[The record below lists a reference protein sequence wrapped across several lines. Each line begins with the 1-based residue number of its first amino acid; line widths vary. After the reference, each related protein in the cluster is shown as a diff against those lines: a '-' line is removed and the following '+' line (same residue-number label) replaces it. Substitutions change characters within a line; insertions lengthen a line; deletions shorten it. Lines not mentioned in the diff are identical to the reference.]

1 MRTTYRSSKRLR
13 LSSSSIVLVLGLM
26 LAPNLTHQ
34 AQAQQVLRDA
44 NGDETVPPGT
54 EVQTLLPRPTN
65 RPTATLPGQG
75 DGTAVVTIENGGNQA
90 PAQQDL
96 PTGSEPLT
104 QNEIN
109 QRLQPDQPQQPQ
121 TQPGDFPIV
130 GAQELLQSLDDLDR
144 PLTPEEITAYGA
156 AIQSQF
162 PMTPEMIL
170 DYRRRVDESQKA
182 AATPPSGQ
190 FPNAI
195 TDAKRL
201 TLESA
206 QEPEI
211 LLTGPDTVS
220 VMAFYDRTGAAW
232 PVASYVIGKPK
243 SFQVYAMQEG
253 SNQLAVTPLVPH
265 GFSNIVV
272 SLVGESRPLVF
283 EVRTNSLNTHYRRD
297 FTVHGLG
304 PNAASKPL
312 QTRQSEPVARASNDV
327 MMAFATGADIPGNA
341 VRLSTDNPGVRAWS
355 YDGAIYLQSADTIIS
370 PPASRILTGPGQVKA
385 YRIRPTSVALISSNG
400 RVLKVRIS
408 Q

>member
-1 MRTTYRSSKRLR
+1 MRTTYQSLKRLR
-13 LSSSSIVLVLGLM
+13 LSTGVSALLLGLM
-26 LAPNLTHQ
+26 LTPIQIHQ
-34 AQAQQVLRDA
+34 ANAQQVLRDA

-54 EVQTLLPRPTN
+54 EVQTPLPQPTN
-65 RPTATLPGQG
+65 RPAATLPGADNG
-75 DGTAVVTIENGGNQA
+75 RTVVTIDNGGEQA
-90 PAQQDL
+90 PGQQTL

-104 QNEIN
+104 QNERN
-109 QRLQPDQPQQPQ
+109 QRLQPDQQQP
-121 TQPGDFPIV
+121 TTPTGDFPIV
-130 GAQELLQSLDDLDR
+130 GAKELLQSLDDLDR

-162 PMTPEMIL
+162 PMTPEMIR

-190 FPNAI
+190 FPNPI
-195 TDAKRL
+195 NDAKRL
-201 TLESA
+201 TLDSA
-206 QEPEI
+206 QEPEV

-232 PVASYVIGKPK
+232 PIASYVIGKPK

-283 EVRTNSLNTHYRRD
+283 DVRTNSLNTHYRRD

-355 YDGAIYLQSADTIIS
+355 YDGAIYLQSADAIIS

-400 RVLKVRIS
+400 RVSKVRIS

>member
-1 MRTTYRSSKRLR
+1 MHTYTLSKGRTRLA
-13 LSSSSIVLVLGLM
+13 LGLGTA
-26 LAPNLTHQ
+26 LALILTFAPAH
-34 AQAQQVLRDA
+34 AQQILTDA
-44 NGDETVPPGT
+44 NGDETVPAGT
-54 EVQTLLPRPTN
+54 EVQTPLPQVTN
-65 RPTATLPGQG
+65 RPAAALPGQG
-75 DGTAVVTIENGGNQA
+75 DGTTVVTIENGGQT
-90 PAQQDL
+90 PPQQTL
-96 PTGSEPLT
+96 PTGTEPVT
-104 QNEIN
+104 QNERN
-109 QRLQPDQPQQPQ
+109 QQLQPADQQPQ
-121 TQPGDFPIV
+121 TPTGDFPII
-130 GAQELLQSLDDLDR
+130 GAQELLKSLDELDR

-162 PMTPEMIL
+162 PMTPEMIR

-195 TDAKRL
+195 TDAKRISL
-201 TLESA
+201 NSS
-206 QEPEI
+206 QEPEV

-220 VMAFYDRTGAAW
+220 VMAFYDQTGASW
-232 PVASYVIGKPK
+232 PVASYVIGKPS

-297 FTVHGLG
+297 FTVHGRG
-304 PNAASKPL
+304 PNSVSKPL
-312 QTRQSEPVARASNDV
+312 ETQQNEPVARASYDV

-341 VRLSTDNPGVRAWS
+341 VRLRTDNRAVKAWS
-355 YDGAIYLQSADTIIS
+355 YDGAIYLQSPDSIIS

-385 YRIRPTSVALISSNG
+385 YRIRPTSVALISVNG
-400 RVLKVRIS
+400 RVYKVRIS

>member
-1 MRTTYRSSKRLR
+1 MRPTYQSLKRLR
-13 LSSSSIVLVLGLM
+13 VTASLGSALLLGLM
-26 LAPNLTHQ
+26 ITPI
-34 AQAQQVLRDA
+34 QAQQVLRDA
-44 NGDETVPPGT
+44 NGNETVPPGT
-54 EVQTLLPRPTN
+54 EVQTPLPRITS
-65 RPTATLPGQG
+65 RPAATLPGA
-75 DGTAVVTIENGGNQA
+75 DTGTTVVTIENGAEQA
-90 PAQQDL
+90 PGQQTL
-96 PTGSEPLT
+96 PTGAEPLT

-109 QRLQPDQPQQPQ
+109 QRLQPDQQQQVTP
-121 TQPGDFPIV
+121 TGDFPIIGV
-130 GAQELLQSLDDLDR
+130 QDLLQSLDDLDR

-156 AIQSQF
+156 ALQSQF
-162 PMTPEMIL
+162 PMTPEMIQ

-195 TDAKRL
+195 SDAKRL
-201 TLESA
+201 TLNSS
-206 QEPEI
+206 QEPEV

-220 VMAFYDRTGAAW
+220 VMAFYDQTGAAW
-232 PVASYVIGKPK
+232 PIASYVIGKPN

-312 QTRQSEPVARASNDV
+312 QTRQSEPVARASDDV

-341 VRLSTDNPGVRAWS
+341 VRLSTDNGAVKAWS
-355 YDGAIYLQSADTIIS
+355 YDGAIYLQSADAIIS

-400 RVLKVRIS
+400 RVSKVRIS

>member
-1 MRTTYRSSKRLR
+1 MRPTYQSLRRLCQSTS
-13 LSSSSIVLVLGLM
+13 LGSALLLGLM
-26 LAPNLTHQ
+26 ITPI
-34 AQAQQVLRDA
+34 QAQQVLRDA
-44 NGDETVPPGT
+44 NGNETVPPGT
-54 EVQTLLPRPTN
+54 EVQAPLPRITS
-65 RPTATLPGQG
+65 RPAATLPGA
-75 DGTAVVTIENGGNQA
+75 DTGTTVVTIENGAEQA
-90 PAQQDL
+90 PGQQTS
-96 PTGSEPLT
+96 PTGAEPLT

-109 QRLQPDQPQQPQ
+109 QRLQPNQQQQ
-121 TQPGDFPIV
+121 TTPPGDFPIV
-130 GAQELLQSLDDLDR
+130 GATELLQSMDDLDR

-156 AIQSQF
+156 ALQSQF
-162 PMTPEMIL
+162 PMTPEMIQ

-190 FPNAI
+190 FPHAI
-195 TDAKRL
+195 SDAKRL
-201 TLESA
+201 TLDPA
-206 QEPEI
+206 QEPEV

-220 VMAFYDRTGAAW
+220 VMAFYDQTGAAW
-232 PVASYVIGKPK
+232 PIASYVIGKPN

-312 QTRQSEPVARASNDV
+312 QTRQSEPVARASDDV

-341 VRLSTDNPGVRAWS
+341 VRLSTDNGAVKAWS
-355 YDGAIYLQSADTIIS
+355 YDGAIYLQSADAIIS

-400 RVLKVRIS
+400 RVSKVRIS

>member
-1 MRTTYRSSKRLR
+1 MRPTFQSLR
-13 LSSSSIVLVLGLM
+13 QLCQSMSLGGALLLGSM
-26 LAPNLTHQ
+26 LTPI
-34 AQAQQVLRDA
+34 QAQQVLRDA
-44 NGDETVPPGT
+44 NGNETVPPGT
-54 EVQTLLPRPTN
+54 EVQTPLPRIAS
-65 RPTATLPGQG
+65 RPAATLPGA
-75 DGTAVVTIENGGNQA
+75 DTGTTVVTIENGVEQA
-90 PAQQDL
+90 PGQQTS
-96 PTGSEPLT
+96 PTGAEPLT

-109 QRLQPDQPQQPQ
+109 QRLQSNQQQQ
-121 TQPGDFPIV
+121 TTPPGDFPIV
-130 GAQELLQSLDDLDR
+130 GATELLQSMDDLDR

-156 AIQSQF
+156 ALQSQF
-162 PMTPEMIL
+162 PMTPEMIQ

-190 FPNAI
+190 FPHAI
-195 TDAKRL
+195 SDAKRL
-201 TLESA
+201 TLDSA
-206 QEPEI
+206 QEPEV

-220 VMAFYDRTGAAW
+220 VMAFYDQTGAAW
-232 PVASYVIGKPK
+232 PIASYVIGKPN

-304 PNAASKPL
+304 PNAASRPL

-327 MMAFATGADIPGNA
+327 MMSFATGADIPGNA
-341 VRLSTDNPGVRAWS
+341 VRLSTDNPSVRAWS
-355 YDGAIYLQSADTIIS
+355 YDGAIYLQSADAIIS

-400 RVLKVRIS
+400 RVSKVRIS

>member
-1 MRTTYRSSKRLR
+1 MQTTYRSSWRFR
-13 LSSSSIVLVLGLM
+13 LSTGLGSVLLLGLM
-26 LAPNLTHQ
+26 LTPI
-34 AQAQQVLRDA
+34 QAQQVLRDA
-44 NGDETVPPGT
+44 NGDETVPIGT
-54 EVQTLLPRPTN
+54 EVQTPLPQVTTRPA
-65 RPTATLPGQG
+65 ATLPDADNGR
-75 DGTAVVTIENGGNQA
+75 TVVTIDNGGEQ
-90 PAQQDL
+90 PPTQQSL
-96 PTGSEPLT
+96 PIGAEPLT
-104 QNEIN
+104 QNERN
-109 QRLQPDQPQQPQ
+109 QRLQPDQQQQVTP
-121 TQPGDFPIV
+121 PGDFPIV
-130 GAQELLQSLDDLDR
+130 GAQDLLQSLDDLDR

-162 PMTPEMIL
+162 PMTPEMIR

-182 AATPPSGQ
+182 AASPPSGQ
-190 FPNAI
+190 FPKPI

-201 TLESA
+201 TLDSA

-232 PVASYVIGKPK
+232 PIASYVIGKPK

-253 SNQLAVTPLVPH
+253 SNQMAVTPLVPH

-283 EVRTNSLNTHYRRD
+283 DVRTNSLNTHYRRD

-304 PNAASKPL
+304 PNAASRPL

-341 VRLSTDNPGVRAWS
+341 VRLSTDNPSVRAWS
-355 YDGAIYLQSADTIIS
+355 YDGAIYLQSADAIIS

-385 YRIRPTSVALISSNG
+385 YRVRPTSVALISLNG
-400 RVLKVRIS
+400 RVSKVRIS

>member
-1 MRTTYRSSKRLR
+1 MQTLYRSSKRR
-13 LSSSSIVLVLGLM
+13 CLSTSLGSVLLLGLM
-26 LAPNLTHQ
+26 LSPI
-34 AQAQQVLRDA
+34 QAQQVLRDA

-54 EVQTLLPRPTN
+54 EVQTPLPQVTTRPA
-65 RPTATLPGQG
+65 ATLPGA
-75 DGTAVVTIENGGNQA
+75 DSGTTVVTIDNGGEQ
-90 PAQQDL
+90 PPSQQTL

-109 QRLQPDQPQQPQ
+109 QRLQPDQQQQVTP
-121 TQPGDFPIV
+121 TGDFPIV
-130 GAQELLQSLDDLDR
+130 GAKELLQSLDDLDR

-162 PMTPEMIL
+162 PMTPEMIR

-190 FPNAI
+190 FPKPI

-201 TLESA
+201 TLDSA
-206 QEPEI
+206 QEPEV

-232 PVASYVIGKPK
+232 PIASYVIGKPK

-283 EVRTNSLNTHYRRD
+283 DVRTNALNTHYRRD
-297 FTVHGLG
+297 FIIHGLG
-304 PNAASKPL
+304 PNAASRPF
-312 QTRQSEPVARASNDV
+312 QTRQSEPAARASNDV

-341 VRLSTDNPGVRAWS
+341 VRLSTDNPSVRAWS
-355 YDGAIYLQSADTIIS
+355 YDGAIYLQSADAIIS

-400 RVLKVRIS
+400 RVSKVRIS

>member
-1 MRTTYRSSKRLR
+1 MRPTYQSLR
-13 LSSSSIVLVLGLM
+13 QLCQSTSLGSALLFGSM
-26 LAPNLTHQ
+26 LTPI
-34 AQAQQVLRDA
+34 QAQQVLRDA
-44 NGDETVPPGT
+44 NGNETVPPGT
-54 EVQTLLPRPTN
+54 EVQTPLPQITSRPA
-65 RPTATLPGQG
+65 ATLPGA
-75 DGTAVVTIENGGNQA
+75 DTGTTVVTIENGVEQA
-90 PAQQDL
+90 PGQQTL
-96 PTGSEPLT
+96 PTGAEPLT

-109 QRLQPDQPQQPQ
+109 QRLQPNQQQQ
-121 TQPGDFPIV
+121 TTPPGDVPIV
-130 GAQELLQSLDDLDR
+130 GATELLQSLDDLDR

-156 AIQSQF
+156 ALQSQF
-162 PMTPEMIL
+162 PMTPEMIQ

-190 FPNAI
+190 FPHAI
-195 TDAKRL
+195 SDAKRL
-201 TLESA
+201 TLDSA
-206 QEPEI
+206 QEPEV

-220 VMAFYDRTGAAW
+220 VMAFYDQTGAAW
-232 PVASYVIGKPK
+232 PIASYVIGKPN

-304 PNAASKPL
+304 PNAASRPL
-312 QTRQSEPVARASNDV
+312 QTRQSEPVARASDDV

-341 VRLSTDNPGVRAWS
+341 VRLSTDNGAVKAWS
-355 YDGAIYLQSADTIIS
+355 YDGAIYLQSADAIIS
-370 PPASRILTGPGQVKA
+370 PPASRILTGPGQIKA

-400 RVLKVRIS
+400 RVSKVRIS

>member
-1 MRTTYRSSKRLR
+1 MRNTYQSLRRLCQSTG
-13 LSSSSIVLVLGLM
+13 LGSALLLGLM
-26 LAPNLTHQ
+26 ITPI
-34 AQAQQVLRDA
+34 QAQQVLRDV

-54 EVQTLLPRPTN
+54 EVQTPLPRITS
-65 RPTATLPGQG
+65 RPAATLPGA
-75 DGTAVVTIENGGNQA
+75 DTGTTVVTIENGAKQA
-90 PAQQDL
+90 PGQQTS
-96 PTGSEPLT
+96 PTGAEPLT

-109 QRLQPDQPQQPQ
+109 QRLQPNQQQQ
-121 TQPGDFPIV
+121 TTPPGDFPIV
-130 GAQELLQSLDDLDR
+130 GATELLQSLDDLDR

-156 AIQSQF
+156 ALQSQF
-162 PMTPEMIL
+162 PMTPEMIQ

-190 FPNAI
+190 FPHAI
-195 TDAKRL
+195 SDAKRL
-201 TLESA
+201 TLDSA
-206 QEPEI
+206 QEPEV

-220 VMAFYDRTGAAW
+220 VMAFYDQTGAAW
-232 PVASYVIGKPK
+232 PIASYVIGKPN

-265 GFSNIVV
+265 GFSNVVV

-327 MMAFATGADIPGNA
+327 MMSFATGADIPGNA
-341 VRLSTDNPGVRAWS
+341 VRLSTDNPSVRAWS
-355 YDGAIYLQSADTIIS
+355 YDGAIYLQSADAIIS

-400 RVLKVRIS
+400 RVSKVRIS

>member
-1 MRTTYRSSKRLR
+1 MRPTYQSLR
-13 LSSSSIVLVLGLM
+13 QLCQSMSLGGALLLGSM
-26 LAPNLTHQ
+26 LTPI
-34 AQAQQVLRDA
+34 QAQQVLRDA
-44 NGDETVPPGT
+44 NGNETVPPGT
-54 EVQTLLPRPTN
+54 EVQTPLPRITS
-65 RPTATLPGQG
+65 RPAATLPGA
-75 DGTAVVTIENGGNQA
+75 DTGTTVVTIENGAEQA
-90 PAQQDL
+90 PGQQTS
-96 PTGSEPLT
+96 PTGAEPLT

-109 QRLQPDQPQQPQ
+109 QRLQPNQQQQ
-121 TQPGDFPIV
+121 TTPPGDFPIV
-130 GAQELLQSLDDLDR
+130 GATELLQSMDDLDR

-156 AIQSQF
+156 ALQSQF
-162 PMTPEMIL
+162 PMTPEMIQ

-190 FPNAI
+190 FPHAI
-195 TDAKRL
+195 SDAKRL
-201 TLESA
+201 TLDSA
-206 QEPEI
+206 QEPEV

-220 VMAFYDRTGAAW
+220 VMAFYDQTGAAW
-232 PVASYVIGKPK
+232 PIASYVIGKPN

-304 PNAASKPL
+304 PNAASRPL
-312 QTRQSEPVARASNDV
+312 QTRQSEPVARASDDV

-341 VRLSTDNPGVRAWS
+341 VRLSTDNGAVKAWS
-355 YDGAIYLQSADTIIS
+355 YDGAIYLQSVDAIIS
-370 PPASRILTGPGQVKA
+370 PPASRILTGPGQIKA

-400 RVLKVRIS
+400 RVSKVRIS

>member
-1 MRTTYRSSKRLR
+1 MQTSRRAKGRTCLALNHGAVLA
-13 LSSSSIVLVLGLM
+13 LS
-26 LAPNLTHQ
+26 LTISPLY
-34 AQAQQVLRDA
+34 AQQGIRDA

-54 EVQTLLPRPTN
+54 EVQTPLPQPAN
-65 RPTATLPGQG
+65 RPAATLPGK
-75 DGTAVVTIENGGNQA
+75 DPGTTVVTIENGGQ
-90 PAQQDL
+90 PSPGTETL

-104 QNEIN
+104 QNDLN
-109 QRLQPDQPQQPQ
+109 QRLPPADTQPQ
-121 TQPGDFPIV
+121 TPTGDFPIV
-130 GAQELLQSLDDLDR
+130 GATELLESLDDLDR

-156 AIQSQF
+156 ALQSQF
-162 PMTPEMIL
+162 PMTPEMIR

-195 TDAKRL
+195 TDAKRVSL
-201 TLESA
+201 NA
-206 QEPEI
+206 NQEPEV

-220 VMAFYDRTGAAW
+220 VMAFYDQTGAAW
-232 PVASYVIGKPK
+232 PVASYVIGKPS

-265 GFSNIVV
+265 GFSNIIV

-297 FTVHGLG
+297 FTVQGRG
-304 PNAASKPL
+304 PNSVSKPL
-312 QTRQSEPVARASNDV
+312 ETQQNDPVVRASNDV

-341 VRLSTDNPGVRAWS
+341 VRLRTDNPAVSAWR
-355 YDGAIYLQSADTIIS
+355 YDGAVYLQSADTVIS

-385 YRIRPTSVALISSNG
+385 YRIRPTSVALISVNG
-400 RVLKVRIS
+400 RVSKVRIS

>member
-1 MRTTYRSSKRLR
+1 MRTTYRSSRRLR
-13 LSSSSIVLVLGLM
+13 LSTSLCSVLLLGLM
-26 LAPNLTHQ
+26 LTPI
-34 AQAQQVLRDA
+34 QAQQVLRDA
-44 NGDETVPPGT
+44 NGNETVPPGT
-54 EVQTLLPRPTN
+54 EVQAPLPQATN
-65 RPTATLPGQG
+65 RPAATLPGADNG
-75 DGTAVVTIENGGNQA
+75 RTVVTVDNGGEQA
-90 PAQQDL
+90 PGQQTL

-109 QRLQPDQPQQPQ
+109 QRQQPDQQQQATP
-121 TQPGDFPIV
+121 TGDFPIV
-130 GAQELLQSLDDLDR
+130 GAKELLQSLDDLDR

-162 PMTPEMIL
+162 PMTPEMIR

-190 FPNAI
+190 FPNPI
-195 TDAKRL
+195 NDAKRL
-201 TLESA
+201 TLDSA
-206 QEPEI
+206 QEPEV

-232 PVASYVIGKPK
+232 PIASYVIGKPK

-283 EVRTNSLNTHYRRD
+283 DVRTNSLNTHYRRD

-341 VRLSTDNPGVRAWS
+341 VRLSTDNRSVKAWS
-355 YDGAIYLQSADTIIS
+355 YDGAIYLQPADAIIS

>member
-1 MRTTYRSSKRLR
+1 MRTTYRSSRRLR
-13 LSSSSIVLVLGLM
+13 LSTSLCSVLLLGLM
-26 LAPNLTHQ
+26 LTPI
-34 AQAQQVLRDA
+34 QAQQVLRDA
-44 NGDETVPPGT
+44 NGNETVPPGT
-54 EVQTLLPRPTN
+54 EVQAPLPQATN
-65 RPTATLPGQG
+65 RPAATLPCADNGR
-75 DGTAVVTIENGGNQA
+75 TVVTIGNGGEQA
-90 PAQQDL
+90 PGQQTL

-109 QRLQPDQPQQPQ
+109 QRQQPDQQQQATP
-121 TQPGDFPIV
+121 TGDFPIV
-130 GAQELLQSLDDLDR
+130 GAKELLQSLDDLDR

-162 PMTPEMIL
+162 PMTPEMIR

-190 FPNAI
+190 FPNPI
-195 TDAKRL
+195 NDAKRL
-201 TLESA
+201 TLDSA
-206 QEPEI
+206 QEPEV

-232 PVASYVIGKPK
+232 PIASYVIGKPK

-283 EVRTNSLNTHYRRD
+283 DVRTNSLNTHYRRD

-341 VRLSTDNPGVRAWS
+341 VRLSTDNRSVKAWS
-355 YDGAIYLQSADTIIS
+355 YDGAIYLQSADAIIS

>member
-1 MRTTYRSSKRLR
+1 MRPKYQSLR
-13 LSSSSIVLVLGLM
+13 QLCQSASLGGALLLGLM
-26 LAPNLTHQ
+26 ITPI
-34 AQAQQVLRDA
+34 QAQQVLSDA
-44 NGDETVPPGT
+44 DGNETVPPGT
-54 EVQTLLPRPTN
+54 EVQTPLPQITN
-65 RPTATLPGQG
+65 RPAATLPGA
-75 DGTAVVTIENGGNQA
+75 GTGTTVVTIENGAEQVPG
-90 PAQQDL
+90 QQTL
-96 PTGSEPLT
+96 PTGAEPLT

-109 QRLQPDQPQQPQ
+109 QRLQSNQQQQ
-121 TQPGDFPIV
+121 TTPPGDFPIV
-130 GAQELLQSLDDLDR
+130 GATELLQSMDDLDR

-156 AIQSQF
+156 ALQSQF
-162 PMTPEMIL
+162 PMSPEMIQ

-190 FPNAI
+190 FPHAI
-195 TDAKRL
+195 SDAKRL
-201 TLESA
+201 TLDSA
-206 QEPEI
+206 QEPEV

-220 VMAFYDRTGAAW
+220 VMAFYDQTGAAW
-232 PVASYVIGKPK
+232 PIASYVIGKPN

-312 QTRQSEPVARASNDV
+312 QTRQSEPVARASDDV

-341 VRLSTDNPGVRAWS
+341 VRLSTDNGAVKAWS
-355 YDGAIYLQSADTIIS
+355 YDGAIYLQSVDAIIS
-370 PPASRILTGPGQVKA
+370 PPASRILTGPGQIKA

-400 RVLKVRIS
+400 RVSKVRIS

>member
-1 MRTTYRSSKRLR
+1 MRPTYQSLRRLCQSMS
-13 LSSSSIVLVLGLM
+13 LGSALLLGLM
-26 LAPNLTHQ
+26 ITPI
-34 AQAQQVLRDA
+34 QAQQVLRDA
-44 NGDETVPPGT
+44 NGNETVPPGT
-54 EVQTLLPRPTN
+54 EVQTPLPQVTN
-65 RPTATLPGQG
+65 RPAATLPGA
-75 DGTAVVTIENGGNQA
+75 DTGTTVVTIENGAEQA
-90 PAQQDL
+90 PGQQTL
-96 PTGSEPLT
+96 PTGAEPLT

-109 QRLQPDQPQQPQ
+109 QRLQPNQQQQ
-121 TQPGDFPIV
+121 TTPPGDFPIV
-130 GAQELLQSLDDLDR
+130 GATELLQSLDDLDR

-156 AIQSQF
+156 ALQSQF
-162 PMTPEMIL
+162 PMTPEMIQ

-190 FPNAI
+190 FPHAI
-195 TDAKRL
+195 SDAKRL
-201 TLESA
+201 TLDSA
-206 QEPEI
+206 QEPEV

-220 VMAFYDRTGAAW
+220 VMAFYDQTGAAW
-232 PVASYVIGKPK
+232 PIASYVIGKPN

-304 PNAASKPL
+304 PNAASRPL
-312 QTRQSEPVARASNDV
+312 QTRQSEPVARASDDV

-341 VRLSTDNPGVRAWS
+341 VRLSTDNGAVKAWS
-355 YDGAIYLQSADTIIS
+355 YDGAIYLQSADAIIS

-400 RVLKVRIS
+400 RVSKVRIS

>member
-1 MRTTYRSSKRLR
+1 MQTTYRSSRRLR
-13 LSSSSIVLVLGLM
+13 LSTSLCSVLLFGLM
-26 LAPNLTHQ
+26 LTPN
-34 AQAQQVLRDA
+34 QAQQVLRDA
-44 NGDETVPPGT
+44 NGNETVPPGT
-54 EVQTLLPRPTN
+54 EVQTPLPQVTN
-65 RPTATLPGQG
+65 RPAATLPGADSG
-75 DGTAVVTIENGGNQA
+75 RTVVTIENGGEQT
-90 PAQQDL
+90 PRQQIL
-96 PTGSEPLT
+96 PTRSEPLT
-104 QNEIN
+104 QIEIN
-109 QRLQPDQPQQPQ
+109 QRQQPDQQQQVTP
-121 TQPGDFPIV
+121 TGDFPIV
-130 GAQELLQSLDDLDR
+130 GAKELLQSLDDLDR

-162 PMTPEMIL
+162 PMTPEMIR

-190 FPNAI
+190 FPNPI
-195 TDAKRL
+195 NDARRL
-201 TLESA
+201 LLDSA
-206 QEPEI
+206 QEPEV

-232 PVASYVIGKPK
+232 PIASYVIGKPK

-283 EVRTNSLNTHYRRD
+283 DVRTNSLNTHYRRD

-341 VRLSTDNPGVRAWS
+341 VRLSTDNRGVKAWS
-355 YDGAIYLQSADTIIS
+355 YDGAIYLQSADAIIS

-385 YRIRPTSVALISSNG
+385 YQIRPTSVALISSNG
-400 RVLKVRIS
+400 RVSKVRIS

>member
-1 MRTTYRSSKRLR
+1 MQTTYRSSWRFR
-13 LSSSSIVLVLGLM
+13 LSTGLGSVLLLGLM
-26 LAPNLTHQ
+26 LTPI
-34 AQAQQVLRDA
+34 QAQQVLRDA
-44 NGDETVPPGT
+44 NGDETVPIGT
-54 EVQTLLPRPTN
+54 EVQTPLPQVTTRPA
-65 RPTATLPGQG
+65 ATLPDADNGR
-75 DGTAVVTIENGGNQA
+75 TVVTIDNGGEQ
-90 PAQQDL
+90 PPTQQSL
-96 PTGSEPLT
+96 PIGAEPLT
-104 QNEIN
+104 QNERN
-109 QRLQPDQPQQPQ
+109 QRLQPDQQQQVTP
-121 TQPGDFPIV
+121 PGDFPIV
-130 GAQELLQSLDDLDR
+130 GAQDLLQSLDDLDR

-162 PMTPEMIL
+162 PMTPEMIR

-182 AATPPSGQ
+182 AASPPSGQ
-190 FPNAI
+190 FPKPI

-201 TLESA
+201 TLDSA

-232 PVASYVIGKPK
+232 PIASYVIGKPK

-265 GFSNIVV
+265 GFSNIAV

-283 EVRTNSLNTHYRRD
+283 DVRTNSLNTHYRRD

-304 PNAASKPL
+304 PNAASRPL

-341 VRLSTDNPGVRAWS
+341 VRLSTDNPSVRAWS
-355 YDGAIYLQSADTIIS
+355 YDGAIYLQSADAIIS

-385 YRIRPTSVALISSNG
+385 YRVRPTSVALISLNG
-400 RVLKVRIS
+400 RVSKVRIS

>member
-1 MRTTYRSSKRLR
+1 MRPTYQSLTRLCQSTGLGSALLLSLMTTP
-13 LSSSSIVLVLGLM
+13 I
-26 LAPNLTHQ
+26 
-34 AQAQQVLRDA
+34 QAQQVLRDS
-44 NGDETVPPGT
+44 NGNETVPPGT
-54 EVQTLLPRPTN
+54 EVQTPLPQVTN
-65 RPTATLPGQG
+65 RPAATLPGA
-75 DGTAVVTIENGGNQA
+75 DTGTTVVTIKNGVEQA
-90 PAQQDL
+90 PGQQTS
-96 PTGSEPLT
+96 PTGAEPLT

-109 QRLQPDQPQQPQ
+109 QRLQSNQQQQ
-121 TQPGDFPIV
+121 TTPPGDFPIV
-130 GAQELLQSLDDLDR
+130 GATELLQSLDDLDR

-156 AIQSQF
+156 ALQSQF
-162 PMTPEMIL
+162 PMTPEMIQ

-190 FPNAI
+190 FPHAI
-195 TDAKRL
+195 SDAKRL
-201 TLESA
+201 TLDSA
-206 QEPEI
+206 QEPEV

-220 VMAFYDRTGAAW
+220 VMAFYDQTGAAW
-232 PVASYVIGKPK
+232 PIASYVIGKPN

-312 QTRQSEPVARASNDV
+312 QTRQSEPVARASDDV

-341 VRLSTDNPGVRAWS
+341 VRLSTDHGAVKAWS
-355 YDGAIYLQSADTIIS
+355 YDGAIYLQSADAIIS

-400 RVLKVRIS
+400 RVSKVRIS

>member
-1 MRTTYRSSKRLR
+1 MITP
-13 LSSSSIVLVLGLM
+13 I
-26 LAPNLTHQ
+26 
-34 AQAQQVLRDA
+34 QAQQVLRDV

-54 EVQTLLPRPTN
+54 EVQTPLPRITS
-65 RPTATLPGQG
+65 RPAATLPGA
-75 DGTAVVTIENGGNQA
+75 DTGTTVVTIENGAKQA
-90 PAQQDL
+90 PGQQTS
-96 PTGSEPLT
+96 PTGAEPLT

-109 QRLQPDQPQQPQ
+109 QRLQPNQQQQ
-121 TQPGDFPIV
+121 TTPPGDFPIV
-130 GAQELLQSLDDLDR
+130 GATELLQSLDDLDR

-156 AIQSQF
+156 ALQSQF
-162 PMTPEMIL
+162 PMTPEMIQ

-190 FPNAI
+190 FPHAI
-195 TDAKRL
+195 SDAKRL
-201 TLESA
+201 TLDSA
-206 QEPEI
+206 QEPEV

-220 VMAFYDRTGAAW
+220 VMAFYDQTGAAW
-232 PVASYVIGKPK
+232 PIASYVIGKPN

-265 GFSNIVV
+265 GFSNVVV

-327 MMAFATGADIPGNA
+327 MMSFATGADIPGNA
-341 VRLSTDNPGVRAWS
+341 VRLSTDNPSVRAWS
-355 YDGAIYLQSADTIIS
+355 YDGAIYLQSADAIIS

-400 RVLKVRIS
+400 RVSKVRIS

>member
-1 MRTTYRSSKRLR
+1 MREFKPTPGRLR
-13 LSSSSIVLVLGLM
+13 LSGSVLIVGMLM
-26 LAPNLTHQ
+26 IPSQIYQ
-34 AQAQQVLRDA
+34 AQAQQVQLDSS
-44 NGDETVPPGT
+44 GDETVPPGT
-54 EVQTLLPRPTN
+54 EVQTPLPQITN
-65 RPTATLPGQG
+65 RPAATLPGQ
-75 DGTAVVTIENGGNQA
+75 DNGTTTVTIENGGNQP

-109 QRLQPDQPQQPQ
+109 QRLQPDGQQP
-121 TQPGDFPIV
+121 TTPTGDFPIV

-162 PMTPEMIL
+162 PMTPEMIM

-195 TDAKRL
+195 SDAKRL
-201 TLESA
+201 TLDSA
-206 QEPEI
+206 QDPEV

-220 VMAFYDRTGAAW
+220 VMAFYDSTGAAW

-253 SNQLAVTPLVPH
+253 SNQLAVTPLVQH

-355 YDGAIYLQSADTIIS
+355 YDGAIYLQSAEAIIS

-400 RVLKVRIS
+400 RVSKVRIS